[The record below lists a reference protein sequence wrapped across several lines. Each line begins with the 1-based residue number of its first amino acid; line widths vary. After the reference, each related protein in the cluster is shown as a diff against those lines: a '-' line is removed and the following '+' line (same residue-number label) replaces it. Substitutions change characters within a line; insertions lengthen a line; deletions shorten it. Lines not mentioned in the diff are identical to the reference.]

1 MIQLSLRYILRYHTF
16 MLTPQPLRLSLSVH
30 QPQSFCVTELAR
42 SKPMQ
47 LIRPGQKVSIM
58 SVSLL
63 LSGKFH
69 FSSRLSENASVLR
82 KTFFF
87 LIVLVFCSFSLTPL
101 ICGVF
106 FKRKSFLQE
115 SRKNK
120 IEIMLLHTLT
130 HYTCSTAH

>member
-16 MLTPQPLRLSLSVH
+16 VLTPQPVRLSLSVH

-63 LSGKFH
+63 LSGKSH
-69 FSSRLSENASVLR
+69 FSSRLSENVSVLR
-82 KTFFF
+82 KTFFLLF
-87 LIVLVFCSFSLTPL
+87 WFFAHSLSRLSSVVLSFRENHS
-101 ICGVF
+101 
-106 FKRKSFLQE
+106 
-115 SRKNK
+115 SRSQGRTK
-120 IEIMLLHTLT
+120 
-130 HYTCSTAH
+130 